1 MALVTWFV
9 RYKFKNNGQWVQSIF
24 YVDKTSPDEARA
36 AAEKMLRDAITAEW
50 EILEVR
56 MVGEGR

>member
-9 RYKFKNNGQWVQSIF
+9 CYKFKSNGQWVQSIF

>member
-1 MALVTWFV
+1 MALVTWYV
-9 RYKFKNNGQWVQSIF
+9 RYKFKSNGQWVQSIF
-24 YVDKTSPDEARA
+24 YVDKTSPAEARA
-36 AAEKMLRDAITAEW
+36 AAEKMLSSAITVEW